1 MKKTLIYRLAAALAL
16 VVVGLTAAA
25 LAQYRLGAGDKI
37 EVSVYG
43 APDLQR
49 RGAISADGTFPIPLV
64 GNVTLKGLTLDEAK
78 ERLQGLLK
86 DKGIVKLPDVSIDV
100 SEYRPFFMSGDLSR
114 PGSYPYQPGLTVR
127 QAVALAGG
135 YDLVRFHFGQNPF
148 VQAAEL
154 RSDYDTLRNDLMRE
168 QLRLR
173 RVMAELD
180 GKPTANF
187 GSFSDVPTDPA
198 VFDEAVAIERRR
210 LAENLDSAKR
220 ERASLGRSLDLAR
233 ERLVT
238 LKEQATEEVAG
249 TKQQDDQVDKV
260 RQLYDKGLVAA
271 QRLLDEQRSALLNR
285 SRLASITSEAAAA
298 KRAVEEAERQTQRF
312 EENRTASLL
321 KEKAEALSTLDRLQ
335 SRITSTA
342 EKFAIIGSARSAVV
356 TAAGTVPEVT
366 IFRRTGEKAVR
377 IQTDE
382 DATLLPGD
390 VVEITLKAGKLL
402 GMAVQ

>member
-1 MKKTLIYRLAAALAL
+1 MKNTVITRLSAALAL
-16 VVVGLTAAA
+16 AIISTPVAAQ
-25 LAQYRLGAGDKI
+25 AQYRLGAGDKI

-43 APDLQR
+43 APDLLR

-64 GNVTLKGLTLDEAK
+64 GNVPLKGLTLDEAK
-78 ERLQGLLK
+78 DRLQGLLK
-86 DKGIVKLPDVSIDV
+86 DKGIVKSPDVSIDV
-100 SEYRPFFMSGDLSR
+100 AEYRPFFMSGDLSR

-180 GKPTANF
+180 NKSNVDF
-187 GSFSDVPTDPA
+187 GSFADVPTDPA
-198 VFDEAVAIERRR
+198 IFDEAVSVERRR
-210 LAENLDSAKR
+210 LTENLDSAKR
-220 ERASLGRSLDLAR
+220 ERASLARSLDLAR

-238 LKEQATEEVAG
+238 LKEQATEEIAG
-249 TKQQDDQVDKV
+249 TKQQDEQVDKV

-321 KEKAEALSTLDRLQ
+321 KEKAEALSNLDRLQ

-342 EKFAIIGSARSAVV
+342 EKFAVIGSARSAVV
-356 TAAGTVPEVT
+356 KAAGTVPDVT
-366 IFRRTGEKAVR
+366 IFRRNGEKP
-377 IQTDE
+377 IKLQTDE
-382 DATLLPGD
+382 DALLQPGD
-390 VVEITLKAGKLL
+390 VVEIALKAGKLL
-402 GMAVQ
+402 GMANQ